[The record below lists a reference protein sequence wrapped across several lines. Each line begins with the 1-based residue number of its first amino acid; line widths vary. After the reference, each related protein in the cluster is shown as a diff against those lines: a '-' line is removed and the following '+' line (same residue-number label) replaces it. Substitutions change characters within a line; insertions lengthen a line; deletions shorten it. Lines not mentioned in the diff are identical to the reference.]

1 MKLTFFS
8 VLATSLTLVAARA
21 VARDDSDPAHG
32 KILEPAAGAH
42 IAPGAAFNFTYQ
54 GSGDYC
60 RSSYAYSVWL
70 ITDMPTSFAPV
81 DVFTAGHFFGR
92 YDLPNYPGEQR
103 PLAQTRPM
111 GALGCD
117 VQHMILMPLPSFLA
131 VPYPKN
137 PAPPQLTMP
146 DFSVSPG
153 GFGPSQTATNKTV
166 QLAVLE
172 EWAGC
177 EIDVSEHT
185 ALVLTSALTS
195 TLGAARR
202 VDESDVHP
210 RRLQRHFF
218 LRDDLFG
225 LLFERTVLLD
235 TGTSTRTWY
244 LPSQRQYP
252 RRRIS

>member
-70 ITDMPTSFAPV
+70 ITDTPTSFAPV

-92 YDLPNYPGEQR
+92 YDLPNYP
-103 PLAQTRPM
+103 
-111 GALGCD
+111 
-117 VQHMILMPLPSFLA
+117 A

-177 EIDVSEHT
+177 EIDGPLGVSMS
-185 ALVLTSALTS
+185 LTYIPVVYNATS
-195 TLGAARR
+195 
-202 VDESDVHP
+202 S
-210 RRLQRHFF
+210 
-218 LRDDLFG
+218 
-225 LLFERTVLLD
+225 
-235 TGTSTRTWY
+235 
-244 LPSQRQYP
+244 
-252 RRRIS
+252 